1 MIETTVPLPQARVH
15 ARSVLPRPRRAPSE
29 PLPLLRYRPRAG
41 HPDLARLHAEAVA
54 IADEVRPRLAPPAA
68 GLGEARRRARS
79 YATFAANYLENRRR
93 ARAGREDF
101 LPLYFIWTL
110 LRACNFTCT
119 YCDDHR
125 GRKYPELPDEGRL
138 DTADALELLRV
149 MRTGTPSVYFAGG
162 EPTMRRDLATLTHRA
177 HELGYF
183 PIILNTNGSAIDR
196 LLRLES
202 HRAWLGETD
211 VIVVSLDSL
220 DLDHL
225 AKLYAYRR
233 PEDVIRNLLLLREL
247 AAEQRLKLMVNTVI
261 LPGRLEDARDVL
273 DLVNDLGIWFCP
285 VPMNSG
291 PRIAGGLQ
299 DDPAFQDLAELV
311 IRRKREGCRVT
322 GSERLNRRLLASA
335 PLDCR
340 NTLKPHVDHDGHL
353 FWPCKAS
360 VNVEPERLRVL
371 DYPDVRALW
380 AAASARVDPTRFHG
394 PARNQC
400 GADCNW
406 AQNYTTDAYA
416 HGLAHPLSLVS
427 EVLELVQARA

>member
-1 MIETTVPLPQARVH
+1 MTLTTVSLPQAPAG
-15 ARSVLPRPRRAPSE
+15 ARPPAARPRRTPTE
-29 PLPLLRYRPRAG
+29 PLPLCRYRPRAG
-41 HPDLARLHAEAVA
+41 HPDLARLHAEALA
-54 IADEVRPRLAPPAA
+54 IADEVRPRLVPPPG
-68 GLGEARRRARS
+68 GLIEARRRARS
-79 YATFAANYLENRRR
+79 YATFAANYVENRRR
-93 ARAGREDF
+93 ARQGREDF

-138 DTADALELLRV
+138 DTAQGLELLRV
-149 MRTGTPSVYFAGG
+149 MRTGSPSVYFAGG
-162 EPTMRRDLATLTHRA
+162 EPTMRRDLPELTHAAFER
-177 HELGYF
+177 GYF

-211 VIVVSLDSL
+211 VIVVSLDAL
-220 DLDHL
+220 DLAHL

-233 PEDVIRNLLLLREL
+233 PEDVIRNLLVLREL
-247 AAEQRLKLMVNTVI
+247 AEDHRVKLMVNTVI
-261 LPGRLEDARDVL
+261 QPGRIGDARDVL

-285 VPMNSG
+285 VPMNAG
-291 PRIAGGLQ
+291 PRIARGLG
-299 DDPAFQDLAELV
+299 DDPEFRAFARLV
-311 IRRKREGCRVT
+311 LERKRQGCRIT
-322 GSERLNRRLLASA
+322 GSARLNGRLLASA

-360 VNVEPERLRVL
+360 VNVEPERIRVL
-371 DYPDVRALW
+371 DYPDVRSLW

-416 HGLAHPLSLVS
+416 HGLARPLSLVS